1 MTDTA
6 NAPSG
11 PAGGRSRRTAAL
23 ILLLVAIGGAAV
35 GVALDRLLLLP
46 MHFGGRPF
54 GPWRGGPPSARM
66 ERSARERFA
75 HELGLSDNQQVR
87 IDSLMER
94 QMVQLRAVRG
104 EVQPRLDSILSQTRR
119 SIDAIL
125 TPEQRVRARDL
136 MRRGHGR
143 GWRGGFGG
151 RGEGP
156 PGPGD
161 RDGPPDGPR
170 RDEPAGPPPP

>member
-75 HELGLSDNQQVR
+75 HELGLSDSQQVR